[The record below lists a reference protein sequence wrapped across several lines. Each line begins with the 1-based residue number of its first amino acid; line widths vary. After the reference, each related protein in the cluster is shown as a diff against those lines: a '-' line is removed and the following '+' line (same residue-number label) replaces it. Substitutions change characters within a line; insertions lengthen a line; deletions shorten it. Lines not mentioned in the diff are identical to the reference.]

1 MSGTKPIA
9 NDFRIK
15 GDDLIHVPGVVSHCR
30 GLKSFFGQLHGVLCD
45 DDDPTLGSGQ
55 SYDEDDI
62 ADESVFD
69 DDDEPANA

>member
-1 MSGTKPIA
+1 
-9 NDFRIK
+9 
-15 GDDLIHVPGVVSHCR
+15 
-30 GLKSFFGQLHGVLCD
+30 VLF
-45 DDDPTLGSGQ
+45 DDPTLGSGQ